1 MKRKLYF
8 ADKVDKIN
16 EKLATQTRTVVI
28 TEQSFYN
35 IGGLCLKITR
45 RILIK
50 NIGPISTHS
59 CTHCTIW
66 TQSNFGFFASFF
78 ELIFLILKWKTTRTN
93 QWMSLILWKTWWN
106 CSKCLKW
113 CLRMWRWFLKLLEEN
128 GLWTKVL

>member
-78 ELIFLILKWKTTRTN
+78 ELIFLDFKMEDNKNKSVDELN
-93 QWMSLILWKTWWN
+93 SVEDLM
-106 CSKCLKW
+106 
-113 CLRMWRWFLKLLEEN
+113 KLLQMSKVMFEN
-128 GLWTKVL
+128 VKMIFKTS

>member
-78 ELIFLILKWKTTRTN
+78 ELIFLDFKIEDNKNKSVDELN
-93 QWMSLILWKTWWN
+93 SVEDLM
-106 CSKCLKW
+106 
-113 CLRMWRWFLKLLEEN
+113 KLLQMFKVMFEN
-128 GLWTKVL
+128 VKMIFKTS

>member
-78 ELIFLILKWKTTRTN
+78 ELIFLILKMEDNKN
-93 QWMSLILWKTWWN
+93 KSVDELNSVEDLM
-106 CSKCLKW
+106 
-113 CLRMWRWFLKLLEEN
+113 KLLQMSKVMFEN
-128 GLWTKVL
+128 VKMIFKTSWREWTLN